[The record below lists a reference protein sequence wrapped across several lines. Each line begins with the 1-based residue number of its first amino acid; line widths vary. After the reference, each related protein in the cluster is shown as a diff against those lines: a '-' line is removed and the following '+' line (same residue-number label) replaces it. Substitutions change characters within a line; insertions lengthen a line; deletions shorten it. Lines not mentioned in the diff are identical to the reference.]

1 MKWIFATVAFIALL
15 LATACGGDNSS
26 ANNSGSGNNT
36 GVGSNPGA
44 TPGSANGGSGS
55 SAQAGTY
62 VYVANHG
69 AGTISTFRL
78 NTDGT
83 LAATGSPV
91 PSPGARRLA
100 TVGNKFL
107 ISSEESGSGQLHLFQ
122 ISSTNGSLASNNTAV
137 MQSPPTGLTADQG
150 KSVVYSSTGNGI
162 YAFAV
167 SSSGLTSL
175 AGSPYFTNPAG
186 QDPRSDKQG
195 RAVRVDA
202 SGKFLFAG
210 FGGYR
215 GSGLIAAIARDA
227 SGALLTEKA
236 VVADGP
242 ESLAALWGGSILY
255 GDNPILGF
263 QVGSA
268 GDLTPIAG
276 GPVLSGQHLT
286 SDPAGHFILATDEA
300 ISGTGHVR
308 VFSVNQST
316 GIAQEVTG
324 SPFSSGGVGP
334 SIVRMD
340 PSGKFAIVANGSNLV
355 TTSPSNNLV
364 VYRFDS
370 SSGRLTP
377 IGSPVT
383 SDSLPTDVAFATVSG
398 T

>member
-1 MKWIFATVAFIALL
+1 MKWIFVTLAFVAVLFATG
-15 LATACGGDNSS
+15 CGGSNSS
-26 ANNSGSGNNT
+26 NNSGT
-36 GVGSNPGA
+36 GSNTGA
-44 TPGSANGGSGS
+44 TPGSANGGSGG

-78 NTDGT
+78 NSDGT
-83 LAATGSPV
+83 LAAAGSSV
-91 PSPGARRLA
+91 PSPGAHWVA
-100 TVGNKFL
+100 TIGNKFL
-107 ISSEESGSGQLHLFQ
+107 VSAEESGSGQLHLFQ
-122 ISSTNGSLASNNTAV
+122 ISSTNGSLTSVNTAV

-167 SSSGLTSL
+167 SSSGLAPLT
-175 AGSPYFTNPAG
+175 GSPYFTNPAG

-195 RAVRVDA
+195 RSVLVDP

-227 SGALLTEKA
+227 SGALTTEKA
-236 VVADGP
+236 AIADGP

-263 QVGSA
+263 QVGPA
-268 GDLTPIAG
+268 GDLTPIVG

-286 SDPAGHFILATDEA
+286 TDPSGHFMLATDEGF
-300 ISGTGHVR
+300 SGTGHVH
-308 VFSVNQST
+308 VYSVNQST
-316 GIAQEVTG
+316 GIAQEVSG

-334 SIVRMD
+334 SIVRVD
-340 PSGKFAIVANGSNLV
+340 SSGKFAIVANGSNNV

-370 SSGRLTP
+370 STGQLTTV
-377 IGSPVT
+377 GSPLS
-383 SDSLPTDVAFATVSG
+383 SDALPTDVAFATVSG